1 MIPGLLVVLLVAVTD
16 WVAVGKGWK
25 KVEYVTKPATMVVL
39 FALLALIG
47 GFGSVPL
54 ICFGLGILFSL
65 AGDVFLMFSDRW
77 FIPGLVSFLLAHV
90 AYIIGF
96 NLPLPAISPMWALV
110 VAIVLAFS
118 AARLLRQIV
127 AGLSSKGQRKL
138 IGPVIVYGVVI
149 TLMLLSAMLTL
160 FRPEWKATPAALA
173 AFGAM
178 LFFSSDAILAW
189 NKFVAPIKNG
199 RLLNMVTY
207 HLGQIALIVGV
218 VLQLAGS
225 KAAG

>member
-65 AGDVFLMFSDRW
+65 AGDVFLMLSDRW

-90 AYIIGF
+90 SYIVGF
-96 NLPLPAISPMWALV
+96 NLPLPVVSPTWALV
-110 VAIVLAFS
+110 VALVLAFS
-118 AARLLRQIV
+118 AARLLRPIV
-127 AGLSSKGQRKL
+127 AGLSAKGQMKL

-160 FRPEWKATPAALA
+160 FRPEWKAPPAALA

-199 RLLNMVTY
+199 RLLNMITY

-218 VLQLAGS
+218 VLQLAG
-225 KAAG
+225 